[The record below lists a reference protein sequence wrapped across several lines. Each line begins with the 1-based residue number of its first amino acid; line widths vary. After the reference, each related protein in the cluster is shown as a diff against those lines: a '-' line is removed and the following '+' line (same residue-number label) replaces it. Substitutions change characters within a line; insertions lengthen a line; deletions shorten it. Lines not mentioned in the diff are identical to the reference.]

1 MKPALELPF
10 LSHGHATLRDVE
22 ASARFYRDFLGL
34 EVVKTSP
41 RTLVARLGSNT
52 AIVGVTLGEKGL
64 AKADRPWLEFAHF
77 GLDLPDS
84 SAVRDAFNLTLEHK
98 SDFNIQNVGPL
109 TENDEGV
116 SFMICDQDGNYWQIM
131 ENPEGGYSHYFS
143 SECEMKH
150 ALASISVPPESVRT
164 SVLKPNLMS
173 HMTCEVI
180 DIEKSRV
187 FYEEF
192 LGLDCVKLGPKR
204 MLGRLNSVAVIDFVE
219 TTTTLRE
226 HKMHNHI
233 GFDVAGPEMVDSAR
247 EVIIQH
253 QDKFGFDVVHKPSG
267 SHGTYG
273 FTFSDL
279 DNNAWQIEDYPRGG
293 YYWMFQQGGDLL
305 NKFQPN
311 IEGAEDWHELI
322 DPHTYEYT
330 GNLYKNSQ

>member
-1 MKPALELPF
+1 MKPAIELPF
-10 LSHGHATLRDVE
+10 LSHGHATLKDVE
-22 ASARFYRDFLGL
+22 ASVNFYRDFLGL

-41 RTLVARLGSNT
+41 RTLVARLGNNT

-64 AKADRPWLEFAHF
+64 EKAHRPWLEFAHF
-77 GLDLPDS
+77 GLDLPSGDQ
-84 SAVRDAFNLTLEHK
+84 VRDAHELSLDNK
-98 SDFNIQNVGPL
+98 SKFNIGNIGAL

-131 ENPEGGYSHYFS
+131 ENPDGGYSRYFDS
-143 SECEMKH
+143 KCDTRH
-150 ALASISVPPESVRT
+150 ALASFSGASDDYRT
-164 SVLKPNLMS
+164 SILKPSLMS

-180 DIEKSRV
+180 NIEQSLR
-187 FYEEF
+187 FYEEI
-192 LGLDCVKLGPKR
+192 LGLECVRLGSKR

-219 TTTTLRE
+219 TSTEVRE

-233 GFDVAGPEMVDSAR
+233 GFDVAGPEIVDTAR
-247 EVIIQH
+247 EVLIQN
-253 QDKFGFDVVHKPSG
+253 QEKFGFDVIHKPSG

-293 YYWMFQQGGDLL
+293 YYWMFQQGGDLE

-311 IEGAEDWHELI
+311 VEGVEDWHELI
-322 DPHTYEYT
+322 DPITYEYV
-330 GNLYKNSQ
+330 GSSN

>member
-116 SFMICDQDGNYWQIM
+116 SFMICDQDGNYCQIM

-143 SECEMKH
+143 SECELKYP
-150 ALASISVPPESVRT
+150 LASISVPPESVRT

-180 DIEKSRV
+180 DIEKSGE

-192 LGLDCVKLGPKR
+192 LGLECV
-204 MLGRLNSVAVIDFVE
+204 
-219 TTTTLRE
+219 
-226 HKMHNHI
+226 
-233 GFDVAGPEMVDSAR
+233 
-247 EVIIQH
+247 
-253 QDKFGFDVVHKPSG
+253 
-267 SHGTYG
+267 
-273 FTFSDL
+273 
-279 DNNAWQIEDYPRGG
+279 
-293 YYWMFQQGGDLL
+293 
-305 NKFQPN
+305 
-311 IEGAEDWHELI
+311 
-322 DPHTYEYT
+322 
-330 GNLYKNSQ
+330 